1 MTPTTAGNE
10 VSPAPASQHSRSPAG
25 VGARP
30 HVPGDGARPGAAFL
44 ELARMPARALEDVL
58 RRGHTPD
65 LASLVGW
72 ELRGLNTPPWA
83 RFLGIRK
90 FIKGF
95 YGPAGSGQPAT
106 APAAIRGY
114 NCAVVQNAVEEPWI
128 GKPDPVRPDRF
139 GYYHVAAVDPTSRDN
154 AYLHAVL
161 LDYGRDGN
169 ASLDPTRGLRDYLV
183 QVDPAQ
189 PDLFLGKAYYALGPA
204 RLGVSFFVL
213 ERFRRAAGV
222 GPAAGATVGS
232 SLQASA

>member
-1 MTPTTAGNE
+1 MTPKTARND
-10 VSPAPASQHSRSPAG
+10 VSPAPASAGAHPHAPA
-25 VGARP
+25 
-30 HVPGDGARPGAAFL
+30 DDARPGAAFL
-44 ELARMPARALEDVL
+44 ELARMSARALEDAL

-65 LASLVGW
+65 LASLAGW
-72 ELRGLNTPPWA
+72 EFRGLNTPPWA

-95 YGPAGSGQPAT
+95 YGLAGGPAGGAQPAT
-106 APAAIRGY
+106 TPLAIRGY
-114 NCAVVQNAVEEPWI
+114 NCAVVQNAVDEPWI
-128 GKPDPVRPDRF
+128 GKPDPARPDRF
-139 GYYHVAAVDPTSRDN
+139 GYYQVAAVDPTARDN

-169 ASLDPTRGLRDYLV
+169 ASFDPTRGLRDYLV

-213 ERFRRAAGV
+213 ERFRRAAGGGLAT
-222 GPAAGATVGS
+222 GPAPGS
-232 SLQASA
+232 RLQASA

>member
-1 MTPTTAGNE
+1 MTPRTARNGLPN
-10 VSPAPASQHSRSPAG
+10 APASQQASTQAPPQAE
-25 VGARP
+25 
-30 HVPGDGARPGAAFL
+30 GDARPGAAFL
-44 ELARMPARALEDVL
+44 ALARMPVRALEEL
-58 RRGHTPD
+58 LQRGHAPD

-95 YGPAGSGQPAT
+95 YGPAGSARPGV
-106 APAAIRGY
+106 APLAIRGY
-114 NCAVVQNAVEEPWI
+114 NCAVVQNAVDQPWI
-128 GKPDPVRPDRF
+128 GRPDPARPDRF
-139 GYYHVAAVDPTSRDN
+139 GYFHVAAVDPTARDN

-169 ASLDPTRGLRDYLV
+169 AGFDPTRGLRDYLV

-213 ERFRRAAGV
+213 ERFRRACGV
-222 GPAAGATVGS
+222 GPTSGPTTNAG
-232 SLQASA
+232 LHASA

>member
-1 MTPTTAGNE
+1 MTPTTARNE
-10 VSPAPASQHSRSPAG
+10 VSPSQASPAPG
-25 VGARP
+25 PTSDSQAPLRA
-30 HVPGDGARPGAAFL
+30 PGDDARPGAAFL
-44 ELARMPARALEDVL
+44 ALARMPARALEDVL

-72 ELRGLNTPPWA
+72 EFRGLNTPPWA

-95 YGPAGSGQPAT
+95 YGPASSAQPAT
-106 APAAIRGY
+106 VPLVIRGY

-128 GKPDPVRPDRF
+128 GKPDPARPDRF
-139 GYYHVAAVDPTSRDN
+139 GYYHVAAVDPTARDN

-169 ASLDPTRGLRDYLV
+169 ASFDPTRGLRDYLV

-213 ERFRRAAGV
+213 ERFRRAGGI
-222 GPAAGATVGS
+222 GPATGPTMGS